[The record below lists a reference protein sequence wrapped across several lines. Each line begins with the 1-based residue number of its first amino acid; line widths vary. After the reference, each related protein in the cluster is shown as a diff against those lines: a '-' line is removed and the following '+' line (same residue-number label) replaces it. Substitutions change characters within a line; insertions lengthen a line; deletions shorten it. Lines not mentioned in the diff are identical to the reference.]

1 MAMARKTTLI
11 PSLIL
16 IVGLVIVV
24 LGLLGLL
31 LR

>member
-1 MAMARKTTLI
+1 MAMARKTTPI

-16 IVGLVIVV
+16 IVALAIIVIV
-24 LGLLGLL
+24 LGLL